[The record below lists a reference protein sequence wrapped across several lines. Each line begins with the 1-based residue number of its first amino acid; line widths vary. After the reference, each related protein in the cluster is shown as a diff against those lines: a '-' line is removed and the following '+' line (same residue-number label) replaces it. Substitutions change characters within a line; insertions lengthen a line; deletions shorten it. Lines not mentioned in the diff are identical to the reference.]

1 VVIEDLVMPFEPT
14 VIPNMET
21 IDIKEEPL
29 EQSIDSVS
37 IQMVHQR
44 MKSSSFATIS
54 DKNEVFQQEIV
65 LRHSQQSELC
75 SKPTDIL
82 STKNEV
88 FQSKMENEI
97 LKLFE
102 EFDMMTLHNYYQTR
116 VIKVRQL
123 VEKYQTITQKG
134 ICKLHDETLEVKT
147 NELNKIKVELQITKT
162 TNLTLSKRIQELEMA
177 SNQVF
182 NLKQNFE
189 SFDNEEVL
197 EESELLEPLKC
208 SKTGVN
214 QPDKLNS
221 EAFGEVKLILEESK
235 EIVVEPLDTIPEQ
248 GPENEGFK
256 MPKPLTQWNSK
267 RKSLQCPLCPKKFY
281 QRGHLSTHISAVHE
295 DKKPFECERCAK
307 CFKEKSK
314 LNRHIAGVHEPR
326 KDKDNLKCHICSKI
340 FTQSSHVLT
349 HISAVHKNRREF
361 ECPVCQMTFKE
372 NGKLTRHTNVVHENK
387 KPFKCTS
394 CLRAFARKSNLKTH
408 EKICKNSES
417 SHRFLKG

>member
-1 VVIEDLVMPFEPT
+1 MVIEDLVMPFEPT

-123 VEKYQTITQKG
+123 VEKYQTITHKD
-134 ICKLHDETLEVKT
+134 IWKLQSVHDETLEIKT
-147 NELNKIKVELQITKT
+147 NELNKIKEELEMAES
-162 TNLTLSKRIQELEMA
+162 TNLTLSKRIEEMKMER
-177 SNQVF
+177 NQVSGQKKS
-182 NLKQNFE
+182 LK
-189 SFDNEEVL
+189 
-197 EESELLEPLKC
+197 
-208 SKTGVN
+208 
-214 QPDKLNS
+214 PDLNLNS
-221 EAFGEVKLILEESK
+221 ESKSKPEKKMLPASKGKEKNVVLENQVDPLVCESQEMNINRNETLQSDNQRELIIGNQIKAIATVHKKKKKYTYTFTCSQCGKVLRSAHNLTAHVETVHEKLKNFKCELCTKAFG
-235 EIVVEPLDTIPEQ
+235 
-248 GPENEGFK
+248 
-256 MPKPLTQWNSK
+256 
-267 RKSLQCPLCPKKFY
+267 RKHDLQ
-281 QRGHLSTHISAVHE
+281 VHV
-295 DKKPFECERCAK
+295 DRRHK
-307 CFKEKSK
+307 
-314 LNRHIAGVHEPR
+314 RHI
-326 KDKDNLKCHICSKI
+326 N
-340 FTQSSHVLT
+340 
-349 HISAVHKNRREF
+349 
-361 ECPVCQMTFKE
+361 
-372 NGKLTRHTNVVHENK
+372 
-387 KPFKCTS
+387 
-394 CLRAFARKSNLKTH
+394 
-408 EKICKNSES
+408 
-417 SHRFLKG
+417 